1 MKLIGISCLQMLQIW
16 PSCEFP
22 LLMLVGMISFRSEL
36 SAFSVMET
44 CGTFLT
50 LTFAKSKSFLRYAG
64 TSESL
69 GIRALR
75 PKLLR

>member
-1 MKLIGISCLQMLQIW
+1 
-16 PSCEFP
+16 
-22 LLMLVGMISFRSEL
+22 MLVSMISFRSEL
-36 SAFSVMET
+36 TALSDMET
-44 CGTFLT
+44 FGTFLT
-50 LTFAKSKSFLRYAG
+50 LTFDKSKSFLRYAG